1 MMADPRF
8 FSVAGPITA
17 GELAERAGAKF
28 EGDDARIIRGIGPLH
43 TAEADELSF
52 YDNPKY
58 REAFSKSRAGA
69 VAVHP
74 NDRNFAPQGM
84 ALLISE
90 TPHKTYALAAQA
102 LYPMPE
108 RSGGVSEGAH
118 VDPTAVLGERC
129 AVASGAVIGPGAEIG
144 SDCVIDPNAVVGQ
157 GVVLGA
163 GTRVGAGATLSHC
176 LIGAKVNIYPG
187 ARIGQDGFGFAPDP
201 GGHVKVP
208 QVGRVTIGDG
218 CEIGA
223 NAAIDRGSSGDTE
236 IGPDCWIDNLVHIGH
251 NVRLGRGVII
261 AGLSGV
267 AGSTVIDDFAA
278 IGGRVGVADH
288 LHIGAGAQVAGGS
301 GVIRDVPAGV
311 TVGGYPAVPIR
322 EWHRQSV
329 VLGRESKMADVD
341 QDSPKSKKKSAGEL
355 P

>member
-1 MMADPRF
+1 MTDPRF
-8 FSVAGPITA
+8 FSVAGPVTA

-28 EGDDARIIRGIGPLH
+28 EGDAARVIRGIAPLH
-43 TAEADELSF
+43 TASADDLTF
-52 YDNPKY
+52 YDNPAY
-58 REAFSKSRAGA
+58 REAFSQSRAGA

-74 NDRNFAPQGM
+74 NARELAPQGM

-90 TPHKTYALAAQA
+90 SPHKAYALAAQA
-102 LYPMPE
+102 LYPTPTHTA
-108 RSGGVSEGAH
+108 GVSEGAH
-118 VDPTAVLGERC
+118 VDTTVSLGERC
-129 AVASGAVIGPGAEIG
+129 AVAAGAVIGPGVEIG
-144 SDCVIDPNAVVGQ
+144 PECVVGPNAVLGQ

-176 LIGAKVNIYPG
+176 LIGAGVNIYPG
-187 ARIGQDGFGFAPDP
+187 ARIGQDGFGFAADP

-208 QVGRVTIGDG
+208 QVGRVIIGDG

-223 NAAIDRGSSGDTE
+223 NTAIDRGSSGDTE

-261 AGLSGV
+261 AGLTGV
-267 AGSTVIDDFAA
+267 AGSTVIEDFAA
-278 IGGRVGVADH
+278 LGGCVGVADH
-288 LHIGAGAQVAGGS
+288 LQVGKGAQIAGGS

-329 VLGRESKMADVD
+329 TLARKSEMTGAGKDGPNSK
-341 QDSPKSKKKSAGEL
+341 PKSAGE
-355 P
+355 